1 MAELSFRCGPARID
15 LSAAGAVT
23 AVVHDAAPEATF
35 LVAAGELRADVQGSP
50 VAWGAPQLSADA
62 DEVEVTWA
70 TDRLQ
75 LVVRHTFAAG
85 WGVRV
90 ALSNLGGDQIS
101 LDGAMLTWQVPTGRP
116 AWALAAGA
124 AASYAVLPP
133 EGAGPLLG
141 GVLRLGAVT
150 RASAQGLHLGPVVI
164 APHGRYVVQWQ
175 WDFYGGPRAFDR
187 GRHPDV
193 PRRLDLLVGEAV
205 TVATNEDVALVT
217 SPGLQVETGRGQV
230 ELSAFEAGSY
240 DVELRSARGL
250 TGYTLRAADPLEMVL
265 QRTATAALER
275 PRTASGVVPLPDV
288 DAALAVQRALA
299 SSLLEDPDVAEEALD
314 LYSARLA
321 EDPPADPRT
330 VGYLCGEHSRTA
342 DPEPLRLAGR
352 AVLASWAPVPGLG
365 MAATE
370 LCLARLLAGE
380 SIAPV
385 LDHLVRLAGEAGL
398 QAAAA
403 PLAEQASL
411 LELEV
416 VTMARALT
424 EGRAPAGS
432 TVTRRVAA
440 LGGWL
445 GAGLQGRAVTPLPV
459 DGLAHLAAVLALLP
473 EPVSAELRPR
483 WGCTA
488 HELARRGQTE
498 VLCRLGSEAAGPAL
512 SWLVLG
518 TRPG

>member
-15 LSAAGAVT
+15 LSAAGVVT
-23 AVVHDAAPEATF
+23 AVVHDAVPGLSF
-35 LVAAGELRADVQGSP
+35 LAAAGELRATVQGRP
-50 VAWGAPQLSADA
+50 VAWGEARLSADA
-62 DEVEVTWA
+62 DEVEVTW
-70 TDRLQ
+70 TSDRLL
-75 LVVRHTFAAG
+75 LVVRHTFALG

-90 ALSNLGGDQIS
+90 ALTNLGHEEID
-101 LDGAMLTWQVPTGRP
+101 LPEALLTWRVPAARP

-124 AASYAVLPP
+124 AGSYAVLPP
-133 EGAGPLLG
+133 DGAGPLLG
-141 GVLRLGAVT
+141 GVLRLGSVT
-150 RASAQGLHLGPVVI
+150 GANAEGLQLGPVTV
-164 APHGRYVVQWQ
+164 APQGRYVVQWH

-217 SPGLQVETGRGQV
+217 SPGLHVETGRGQV
-230 ELSAFEAGSY
+230 ELRPFEAGSH

-250 TGYTLRAADPLEMVL
+250 TSYTLRSADALERVL
-265 QRTATAALER
+265 GRTAAAALDR

-299 SSLLEDPDVAEEALD
+299 SSLVEDVVAAEEALD
-314 LYSARLA
+314 LYSARLP
-321 EDPPADPRT
+321 EDPPADPRM

-342 DPEPLRLAGR
+342 DPEPLRQAGQ
-352 AVLASWAPVPGLG
+352 AVLASWQAVAGLG

-370 LCLARLLAGE
+370 LCLARVLAGQPL
-380 SIAPV
+380 APV
-385 LDHLVRLAGEAGL
+385 LDHLVRLTGEADL
-398 QAAAA
+398 PAAAT
-403 PLAEQASL
+403 PLVRQASL

-416 VTMARALT
+416 VTMTRART
-424 EGRAPAGS
+424 EGRAGAGS
-432 TVTRRVAA
+432 TVTGRVAA

-445 GAGLQGRAVTPLPV
+445 GAGLKGRAVAPLPLAA
-459 DGLAHLAAVLALLP
+459 LAHLAAVLALLP
-473 EPVSAELRPR
+473 ESVSVELRPR

-488 HELARRGQTE
+488 HELARRGQAE
-498 VLCRLGSEAAGPAL
+498 VLCRLEPAAAGPAL

-518 TRPG
+518 SRPG